1 MAEKEECTEMKKKMS
16 PRVEIDT
23 SPPFESVK
31 EAVDRFGG
39 SGPWFPHHLLRMP
52 LPEENTGP
60 LELNKME
67 EGTNDFERGLIMK
80 EQEALNV
87 LKEVEA
93 AKRYVE
99 GLKLNLMEDEVSA
112 SSSSSMSSSPVFSPS
127 ERLASFTPIPSPGNV
142 LMELNQAKE
151 DLNKM
156 SMDLSVIRTSV
167 QSLNKEVKNERRLLS
182 ENGGRECLEKGVE
195 ESMDDIDDEE
205 DWRVNFESEQCKKMA
220 DASSY
225 QVMKATLD
233 IARMKES
240 MKMAE
245 LRLTAAK
252 KIEEAA
258 RALEA
263 IAIAE
268 RKALLNAKRFF
279 QVPSAK
285 EMTLLDEKQYPLT
298 PKIEEQCKTKFV
310 DSNAEVI
317 ISGKKQ
323 LESIQ
328 NHKNHPKEALGHL
341 ARMKDSKPAMILE
354 EKEPYTPKDKQVPGF
369 KSSVS
374 IGDVL
379 SRKVDE
385 EGDETEKHYV
395 PFSQMLREQSGIS
408 LGPGKTGKDGGLQ
421 KQYVSQRKKFGFIQ
435 VPLANKQNKK
445 RGQ

>member
-1 MAEKEECTEMKKKMS
+1 MTEKEECIEMKKKMS
-16 PRVEIDT
+16 PRVVIDT

-52 LPEENTGP
+52 LPEENPGA

-112 SSSSSMSSSPVFSPS
+112 SSSSSSMSSSPGFSPS
-127 ERLASFTPIPSPGNV
+127 ERLAAFTPIPSPGNV

-182 ENGGRECLEKGVE
+182 ENGGRECLERGVE
-195 ESMDDIDDEE
+195 ESMNEIDDEE
-205 DWRVNFESEQCKKMA
+205 DWGVNFESEQCKKMA

-233 IARMKES
+233 IERMKES

-245 LRLTAAK
+245 L
-252 KIEEAA
+252 
-258 RALEA
+258 
-263 IAIAE
+263 
-268 RKALLNAKRFF
+268 
-279 QVPSAK
+279 
-285 EMTLLDEKQYPLT
+285 
-298 PKIEEQCKTKFV
+298 
-310 DSNAEVI
+310 
-317 ISGKKQ
+317 
-323 LESIQ
+323 
-328 NHKNHPKEALGHL
+328 
-341 ARMKDSKPAMILE
+341 
-354 EKEPYTPKDKQVPGF
+354 
-369 KSSVS
+369 
-374 IGDVL
+374 
-379 SRKVDE
+379 
-385 EGDETEKHYV
+385 
-395 PFSQMLREQSGIS
+395 
-408 LGPGKTGKDGGLQ
+408 
-421 KQYVSQRKKFGFIQ
+421 
-435 VPLANKQNKK
+435 
-445 RGQ
+445 